1 MNIYGKSVSSTA
13 AAMYSVLCSLSRT
26 SERTGHRDSR
36 GVYVFA
42 SRRQLGQYIER
53 SERTAQRVITE
64 LKAAGLICVRRMGL
78 HSRDRIYIVSGGGSE
93 AVKNGGSE
101 IMSKS
106 NNIQADMS
114 ISQDKTPAAAEMTVK
129 AVDDAKIAE
138 ASARI
143 GAPVA
148 KKMQDDGDRDSKKGW
163 TAKKGRP
170 TAKRPRMTKAAKEA
184 AKAQYRQLLER
195 KLDMANSCWLC
206 PDLDDEYR
214 QTQSL
219 IDLIAEAVS
228 VKGRQIRVNGA
239 GLTVQ
244 QYWNVVQNIN
254 SSAIAGLFDRLCA
267 AEAVGGISNKR
278 AYTLAA
284 VYNAVQWDMMTQGAS
299 IPTGNLYGRAV
310 I

>member
-53 SERTAQRVITE
+53 SERTAQRVVSE
-64 LKAAGLICVRRMGL
+64 LKAAGLIWVRRMGL
-78 HSRDRIYIVSGGGSE
+78 HSHDRIYLVSVGGSDP
-93 AVKNGGSE
+93 VKNGGSE

-106 NNIQADMS
+106 NNIQTDIS
-114 ISQDKTPAAAEMTVK
+114 ILRGKAPQMTAK

-138 ASARI
+138 ASALI
-143 GAPVA
+143 EAPAA
-148 KKMQDDGDRDSKKGW
+148 KKMQDDGDSDSKKGQ

-195 KLDMANSCWLC
+195 KLDMANLTWLC

-244 QYWNVVQNIN
+244 QYWDVVQNISN
-254 SSAIAGLFDRLCA
+254 SAIAGLFDRLCA